1 MRRSL
6 PFGFLVTDPA
16 AASKPH
22 ITPAASTKSK
32 QPRKASSTSLK
43 RKRANVE
50 KGMERSQKL
59 EKRRS
64 SVEGKKDGKQR
75 AKLLWD

>member
-1 MRRSL
+1 
-6 PFGFLVTDPA
+6 
-16 AASKPH
+16 
-22 ITPAASTKSK
+22 
-32 QPRKASSTSLK
+32 
-43 RKRANVE
+43 
-50 KGMERSQKL
+50 MERSQKL